1 MNIFLVVLFGFFHC
15 DNSTNIHAT
24 LLVFIFITIVMVVT
38 VQCCGNSFFNSIFF
52 NGLKSGLGCSKAS

>member
-1 MNIFLVVLFGFFHC
+1 MNIFLVVLLDFFYY

-38 VQCCGNSFFNSIFF
+38 VQYCGNSFFNSIF
-52 NGLKSGLGCSKAS
+52 LMV